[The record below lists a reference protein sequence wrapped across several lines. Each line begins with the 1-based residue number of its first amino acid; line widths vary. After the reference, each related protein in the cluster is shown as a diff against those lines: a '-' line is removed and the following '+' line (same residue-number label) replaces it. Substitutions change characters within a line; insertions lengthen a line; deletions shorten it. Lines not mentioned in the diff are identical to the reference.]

1 MFRYTILFCI
11 LLTLSAYGNCFAQN
25 EKTIDSLETKYQA
38 CLDEGKNMLDCSKS
52 FYKVMDSMLNI
63 VYFKIAAKLDS
74 NHKIQLRNEQRS
86 WLTSRNVYF
95 KMTLNKFKQKHPG
108 KSPLGNSSGAQDDAM
123 IMHDENAQ
131 FVKERILALLK
142 RTFN

>member
-1 MFRYTILFCI
+1 
-11 LLTLSAYGNCFAQN
+11 
-25 EKTIDSLETKYQA
+25 
-38 CLDEGKNMLDCSKS
+38 MLDCSKS